1 MMRDGNAKYESLDDL
16 FDFGTETET
25 KEDNNTSEMAR
36 KYHEKFGHAI
46 PFYLLPETV
55 PESDVF
61 EKVKS
66 CLESGEDN
74 ILELFGVKI
83 DDDALY

>member
-1 MMRDGNAKYESLDDL
+1 MMSDSSANYDSLDDL
-16 FDFGTETET
+16 FDSGMEIGA
-25 KEDNNTSEMAR
+25 KEDNINVEMAR

-55 PESDVF
+55 SETSIF
-61 EKVKS
+61 ENVKK

-74 ILELFGVKI
+74 LLELLGIQV
-83 DDDALY
+83 DRDALY

>member
-16 FDFGTETET
+16 FDSETETET

-36 KYHEKFGHAI
+36 RYHEKFGHAI

-55 PESDVF
+55 SESDVF
-61 EKVKS
+61 EKVKI

-74 ILELFGVKI
+74 LLELFGVKV
-83 DDDALY
+83 DDAALY

>member
-1 MMRDGNAKYESLDDL
+1 MMSEGSIKYESLDNL

-25 KEDNNTSEMAR
+25 IEDNNTFEMAR
-36 KYHEKFGHAI
+36 RYHEKFGHAI

-55 PESDVF
+55 SEADVF
-61 EKVKS
+61 EKVKI

-74 ILELFGVKI
+74 LLELFGVKV
-83 DDDALY
+83 DNDALY